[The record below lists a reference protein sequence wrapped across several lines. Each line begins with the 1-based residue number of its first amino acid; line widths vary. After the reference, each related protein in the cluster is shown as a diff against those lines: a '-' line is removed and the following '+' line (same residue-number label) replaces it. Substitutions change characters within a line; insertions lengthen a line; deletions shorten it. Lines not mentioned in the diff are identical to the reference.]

1 MNGQMIDGLFHCQKK
16 NGEPSKKEKDII
28 SKKEILENTKKTK
41 IYKKVLEIFPDA
53 ELINIETNLEKNND

>member
-1 MNGQMIDGLFHCQKK
+1 MSKK